1 MSEKTRPG
9 VPTSAPPPVPADAR
23 RDSTPIPLVKRT
35 NPGATPPPPP
45 LPATPTQRPAVGGD
59 PASGS
64 LIGGST
70 QQRLDLASA
79 ALKLRGEQVSAR
91 VVYFNPE
98 QQTNAELDAITQQVI
113 NDLRAIQDVR
123 QSQRPETT
131 VSSADYE
138 IDLIAVLRKSLEQVL
153 DPRRG
158 NFLKLK
164 LELLSRRFTTLFF
177 EFALGHNARP
187 EELAARLVTTAEQAL
202 YTAVLHNQQRLRDDL
217 RALHY
222 EREELYDTALERLG
236 RWERDLQS
244 SYLSQRAPEL
254 GRLLPIVIEV
264 FTEFFHD
271 GFRSNLGEFCWAVV
285 REGKVARAGDPIHG
299 MPRIGPRAF
308 PSFREAFEKHFLE
321 NLVLN
326 VQDPLVARLNATS
339 SALRPETLAFV
350 ADPRVF
356 STACGVMCDAFY
368 DHLHSEGLLDL
379 PQQWR
384 QAARE
389 G

>member
-1 MSEKTRPG
+1 
-9 VPTSAPPPVPADAR
+9 
-23 RDSTPIPLVKRT
+23 VKRT

-45 LPATPTQRPAVGGD
+45 LPATHAHRPGPGGD

-158 NFLKLK
+158 TFLKLK

-202 YTAVLHNQQRLRDDL
+202 YTAVLHSQQRLRDDL

-271 GFRSNLGEFCWAVV
+271 GFRGNLGEFCWAVV

-321 NLVLN
+321 DLVLN

>member
-1 MSEKTRPG
+1 M
-9 VPTSAPPPVPADAR
+9 DAR
-23 RDSTPIPLVKRT
+23 RDSNPIPLVRRT
-35 NPGATPPPPP
+35 NPGSTRPPPPPPVTPPPVTPPPVTPAPATPPP
-45 LPATPTQRPAVGGD
+45 ATPRPSRGD

-79 ALKLRGEQVSAR
+79 ALRLRDEQVSAR

-98 QQTNAELDAITQQVI
+98 VQTNAELDAITQQVI

-123 QSQRPETT
+123 QSQRPDAT
-131 VSSADYE
+131 VSGADYE
-138 IDLIAVLRKSLEQVL
+138 IDLMAVLRKSLELVL

-158 NFLKLK
+158 SFLKHK

-187 EELAARLVTTAEQAL
+187 EELAARLVTTPEQAL
-202 YTAVLHNQQRLRDDL
+202 YTAVLRSQQRLRDDL
-217 RALHY
+217 RALRY
-222 EREELYDTALERLG
+222 EREELHDAALERLS
-236 RWERDLQS
+236 RWERELQS

-264 FTEFFHD
+264 FTEFFRE
-271 GFRSNLGEFCWAVV
+271 GFRGNLGEFCWAVV
-285 REGKVARAGDPIHG
+285 RESNVGRAGDSTQG

-308 PSFREAFEKHFLE
+308 PRFRETFEKHFLE
-321 NLVLN
+321 DLVLN
-326 VQDPLVARLNATS
+326 VQDPLVARLNAS
-339 SALRPETLAFV
+339 NEKLRPETLAFV

-356 STACGVMCDAFY
+356 STACAVMCDAFY

-379 PQQWR
+379 PHQWR

-389 G
+389 A

>member
-1 MSEKTRPG
+1 M
-9 VPTSAPPPVPADAR
+9 DAR

-35 NPGATPPPPP
+35 RPGGTIPPQAAAPP
-45 LPATPTQRPAVGGD
+45 AGAGD

-113 NDLRAIQDVR
+113 NDLRAIQNVR
-123 QSQRPETT
+123 ESQRPE
-131 VSSADYE
+131 VPASSADFE

-158 NFLKLK
+158 SFLKRK

-177 EFALGHNARP
+177 EFALGHNALP
-187 EELAARLVTTAEQAL
+187 EELAARLVTTAEQGL
-202 YTAVLHNQQRLRDDL
+202 YTAVLRNQQRLRDDL
-217 RALHY
+217 RALRF
-222 EREELYDTALERLG
+222 EREEIYDTALERLS

-264 FTEFFHD
+264 FTEFFQE
-271 GFRSNLGEFCWAVV
+271 GFRGNLGEFCWAVV
-285 REGKVARAGDPIHG
+285 REGNVARAGDPTHG
-299 MPRIGPRAF
+299 MPRVGPRAF
-308 PSFREAFEKHFLE
+308 PRFREAFEKHFLE
-321 NLVLN
+321 DLVLN
-326 VQDPLVARLNATS
+326 VQDPLVARLNDTAAS
-339 SALRPETLAFV
+339 LRPETLAFV

-384 QAARE
+384 QATRE
-389 G
+389 A

>member
-9 VPTSAPPPVPADAR
+9 GPSHKPPPVPADAR

-35 NPGATPPPPP
+35 DSGAAPAPRTAPSDR
-45 LPATPTQRPAVGGD
+45 PATGD

-79 ALKLRGEQVSAR
+79 ALKLRDEQVSAR

-113 NDLRAIQDVR
+113 DDLRAIQDVR
-123 QSQRPETT
+123 QSQRPEAPA
-131 VSSADYE
+131 SSADYE

-158 NFLKLK
+158 TFLRAKF
-164 LELLSRRFTTLFF
+164 ELLSRRFTTLFF
-177 EFALGHNARP
+177 EFALGHTAQP
-187 EELAARLVTTAEQAL
+187 AELAARLVTTPEQAL
-202 YTAVLHNQQRLRDDL
+202 YTAVLHNQQHLRRDL

-222 EREELYDTALERLG
+222 EREELYDTALERLS
-236 RWERDLQS
+236 RWERELQAA
-244 SYLSQRAPEL
+244 YLSQRAPEL

-264 FTEFFHD
+264 FTEFFHE
-271 GFRSNLGEFCWAVV
+271 GFRANLGEFCWAVV
-285 REGKVARAGDPIHG
+285 RESSVARSGDNIQG
-299 MPRIGPRAF
+299 MPRIGPRSF
-308 PSFREAFEKHFLE
+308 PRFREAFEKHFLE
-321 NLVLN
+321 DLVLN
-326 VQDPLVARLNATS
+326 VQDPLVARLNAS
-339 SALRPETLAFV
+339 KERLRPETLGFV

-356 STACGVMCDAFY
+356 STACAVMCDAFY

-384 QAARE
+384 QATHE
-389 G
+389 T

>member
-9 VPTSAPPPVPADAR
+9 VPPNAPPPIPADAR
-23 RDSTPIPLVKRT
+23 RDRESNPIPLVRRT
-35 NPGATPPPPP
+35 DSGASVPPPPG
-45 LPATPTQRPAVGGD
+45 RPPSAGD

-64 LIGGST
+64 LIGST

-79 ALKLRGEQVSAR
+79 ALKLRAEQVSAR
-91 VVYFNPE
+91 VVFFNPE

-123 QSQRPETT
+123 QTHRPEVA

-158 NFLKLK
+158 SFLKMK

-177 EFALGHNARP
+177 EFALGHHARP
-187 EELAARLVTTAEQAL
+187 AELAARLVTTPEQAL
-202 YTAVLHNQQRLRDDL
+202 YTAVLHSQQRLRDDL
-217 RALHY
+217 RALRY
-222 EREELYDTALERLG
+222 EREEYYDTALERLS

-244 SYLSQRAPEL
+244 AYLSQRAPEL
-254 GRLLPIVIEV
+254 GRLLPIVLEV
-264 FTEFFHD
+264 FTEFFRE
-271 GFRSNLGEFCWAVV
+271 GFRTNLGEFCWAVV
-285 REGKVARAGDPIHG
+285 RESNVARAGDPTHG
-299 MPRIGPRAF
+299 MPRVGPRAF
-308 PSFREAFEKHFLE
+308 PRFREVFEKHFLE
-321 NLVLN
+321 DLVLN
-326 VQDPLVARLNATS
+326 VQEPLVARLNAS
-339 SALRPETLAFV
+339 QESLRPETLGFV

-356 STACGVMCDAFY
+356 STACAVMCDAFY

-389 G
+389 A